1 MAAAT
6 TILATVRGVLAA
18 RTIVSGQFVTG
29 RITLAEV
36 VDAAGC
42 PRKPVLRVLDR
53 LMREGWVTLVED
65 IRQWPAPGEHGPK
78 RRNPVYE
85 VCRDLRQHRV
95 HQVRSH
101 ITCRDKLWGTL
112 RNVRR
117 TTLSN
122 LIRLTGCGERVC
134 REYLGLLLGMG
145 YVRQIGKD
153 GREKVW
159 ALVKDTGARRP
170 ETPERATRGEA

>member
-1 MAAAT
+1 MAAAK
-6 TILATVRGVLAA
+6 TILAVVRGVLAA
-18 RTIVSGQFVTG
+18 RSVENGRFRPC
-29 RITLAEV
+29 RITLADV
-36 VDAAGC
+36 VSTSDC
-42 PRKPVLRVLDR
+42 PRRPVLRVLDR
-53 LMREGWVTLVED
+53 LAREGWLILVED
-65 IRQWPAPGEHGPK
+65 IRQWPEQGEHGPK

-85 VCRDLRQHRV
+85 VCRDLRLHRV

-101 ITCRDKLWGTL
+101 VTCRDKLWGTL

-134 REYLGLLLGMG
+134 REYLGLLLDAG
-145 YVRQIGKD
+145 YVRQAGQD

-159 ALVKDTGARRP
+159 TLIKDVGPRRP
-170 ETPERATRGEA
+170 ETKERSARRDA